1 MRCDVNTP
9 RLFTQSF
16 CIRESLVSILN
27 FPKDWH
33 PTSVRALPNQVKATT
48 LPQPNQHDTAFQ
60 TRRLHV
66 GGHAVDVRGT
76 FDPERPAVMLVH
88 GIGMSGEY
96 FLPYADVLAA
106 TYDVY
111 ALDLPG
117 YGSTPNPPRSLTV
130 PELGEV
136 VAEVCA
142 QLGLKAPILI
152 GHSMGGQIVTNTVAN
167 NSSLSAGYVLI
178 GPTVDPAARSLP
190 AQAWRLFRDTL
201 VEPFTTN
208 AVVFRNYLRMGPLR
222 YLRTVRYMFADRPEE
237 TIRRCRVPGLVVR
250 GARDPIAS
258 AEWVRQLARLAPDA
272 SLREV
277 PDGPHALQHNQPQAL
292 AEACAPFVAALTGAG
307 TVPRA
312 TSQDR

>member
-1 MRCDVNTP
+1 MPRTP
-9 RLFTQSF
+9 
-16 CIRESLVSILN
+16 
-27 FPKDWH
+27 
-33 PTSVRALPNQVKATT
+33 
-48 LPQPNQHDTAFQ
+48 QHDTGFQ
-60 TRRLHV
+60 TQRLYV
-66 GGHAVDVRGT
+66 GAHAVDVRGS
-76 FDPERPAVMLVH
+76 FDLQRPAVVLVH

-117 YGSTPNPPRSLTV
+117 YGSTPNPPRALTV
-130 PELGEV
+130 AELGEV

-142 QLGLKAPILI
+142 QLGLKAPVLI
-152 GHSMGGQIVTNTVAN
+152 GHSMGCQIVTNTVAN
-167 NSSLSAGYVLI
+167 NPSLGAGYVLI

-201 VEPFTTN
+201 AEPFATN

-222 YLRTVRYMFADRPEE
+222 YLRTLRYMFADRPEE
-237 TIRRCRVPGLVVR
+237 TIRQCRLPGLVVR

-258 AEWVRQLARLAPDA
+258 AAWVRQLVRLAPDA

-277 PDGPHALQHNQPQAL
+277 PEGPHALQHNQSQAL
-292 AEACAPFVAALTGAG
+292 AEACAPFIAARTGPGA
-307 TVPRA
+307 VPRA
-312 TSQDR
+312 TSRDS